1 MKIAY
6 YQFNPRFGRS
16 EANIAQCV
24 NRLKGLEADLVVL
37 PELFTSG
44 YQFVSATEVRDL
56 AEERSG
62 GPMLEAMC
70 GLAREKNFF
79 IVGGFAEKEEDR
91 LYNSAFLIGPEGLID
106 VYRKSHLFAEEK
118 LWFTPGD
125 TPYKVHDIGLAKIGI
140 MICFDWIFPEVARSL
155 ALLGADIICHPANLV
170 LPHCPQATI
179 TRALENRVFIILAN
193 RIGREERGG
202 KKPLTYI
209 GKSRVVDPTGKIL
222 ADSPESFEDLRVI
235 EIDPQ
240 KARNKIIA
248 GVNDLFAERRKDL
261 FEVLGE

>member
-1 MKIAY
+1 MKVAY

-24 NRLKGLEADLVVL
+24 NRLQELEADLVVL
-37 PELFTSG
+37 PELFASG
-44 YQFVSATEVRDL
+44 YQFVSEMEVHEV
-56 AEERSG
+56 AEARSG
-62 GPMLEAMC
+62 GPTLDAMC

-79 IVGGFAEKEEDR
+79 VVGGFAEKEEDR

-125 TPYKVHDIGLAKIGI
+125 TPYKIHDIGVAKIGI

-193 RIGREERGG
+193 RIGREARGE

-209 GKSRVVDPTGKIL
+209 GKSRVVGPTGKIL
-222 ADSPESFEDLRVI
+222 AESAEDAEELMVI

-240 KARNKIIA
+240 KARDKIIA
-248 GVNDLFAERRKDL
+248 GTNDLFAERRKEFFSL
-261 FEVLGE
+261 LGE